1 MRATSESLS
10 LARHINAFLN
20 EYAPSQKTESAH
32 TLKAYND
39 TLSLYIGFLE
49 SKKGVGPGKLD
60 AECFGVPVIEEW
72 LVWLMES
79 RSCGPETCNN
89 RLASLRAFLKY
100 LGGRDVSYLCLS
112 QAASRIKRKKAFAK
126 KVTGMSKKA
135 VGVLLGTPDPTT
147 KTGRRDI
154 ALMVVMYSTAA
165 RMDEILSMK
174 IEQLHLDDDKPSV
187 TVIGKRGKIRTLYLL
202 PKATA
207 HLKAYVK
214 DAHGGTPDPSS
225 FVFYSRNTGPT
236 GKMTQNAVNK
246 QLHKHAQTANAVC
259 GDVPIDTHAHR
270 LRHAKASHWLEDGMN
285 IVQISF
291 LLGHAQ
297 LQTTMVY
304 LDITTE
310 EEAKALATLEDD
322 DDKSEPKKW
331 RDSNGKPSSFCGV
344 RAMKK

>member
-1 MRATSESLS
+1 MRATNESVA

-20 EYAPSQKTESAH
+20 EYAPSQKTRSAH
-32 TLKAYND
+32 TLKAYDD

-49 SKKGVGPGKLD
+49 AEKGIHSGNLSGD
-60 AECFGVPVIEEW
+60 CFGVTNIEDW

-79 RSCGPETCNN
+79 RSCGPATCNN
-89 RLASLRAFLKY
+89 RLASLRSFLKY
-100 LGGRDVSYLCLS
+100 LGGRDISYLHLS
-112 QAASRIKRKKAFAK
+112 QAASRIERRKVYAG

-135 VGVLLGTPDPTT
+135 VNALLTSPDPSTRA
-147 KTGRRDI
+147 GRRDI

-165 RMDEILSMK
+165 RIDEILSLK
-174 IEQLHLDDDKPSV
+174 VEQLHLDTDKPNI

-207 HLKAYVK
+207 HLRAHLK
-214 DAHGGTPDPSS
+214 DFHGATPGPSS
-225 FVFYSRNTGPT
+225 YVFYSRNTGSS
-236 GKMTQNAVNK
+236 GKMSQNAVNK
-246 QLHKHAQTANAVC
+246 QLRKHAQTARVLC
-259 GDVPIDTHAHR
+259 GEVPADIHAHQ

-310 EEAKALATLEDD
+310 QEAKALATLEDEN
-322 DDKSEPKKW
+322 DKSAPKKW
-331 RDSNGKPSSFCGV
+331 RGTDGGLSSLCGV
-344 RAMKK
+344 RPMKK